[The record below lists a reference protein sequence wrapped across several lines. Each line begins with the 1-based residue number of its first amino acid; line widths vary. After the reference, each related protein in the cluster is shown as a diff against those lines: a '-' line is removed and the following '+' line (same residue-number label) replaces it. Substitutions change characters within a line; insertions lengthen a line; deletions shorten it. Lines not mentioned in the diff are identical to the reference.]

1 MPSVHACWGFSPH
14 SFHPSSHRRKVPWKF
29 ITSTFESHV
38 QEISSRKDF
47 HNSHSTPSMNNKIM
61 LCSSTKPE
69 SQCRSSIWRSGEAS
83 PDDDGEMGQRLCIGF
98 MDLVRWDFICLLFF
112 RNVLISGC
120 VTSTK
125 IIPHFASGLI
135 WDEGNFDAMR
145 IRVKWVI
152 YLPATHF
159 IAKMLHFRFL
169 NVVGTRQTNQRNFN
183 RFSR

>member
-1 MPSVHACWGFSPH
+1 M
-14 SFHPSSHRRKVPWKF
+14 SFQHMEEWRSISRRRRRNG
-29 ITSTFESHV
+29 S
-38 QEISSRKDF
+38 
-47 HNSHSTPSMNNKIM
+47 KIM
-61 LCSSTKPE
+61 YW
-69 SQCRSSIWRSGEAS
+69 IYGF
-83 PDDDGEMGQRLCIGF
+83 GEMGF
-98 MDLVRWDFICLLFF
+98 YLLAFF
-112 RNVLISGC
+112 RNVLILGC